1 LCRGLE
7 EWMMNEQHDTHAAAP
22 PAEAGPDF
30 ALYIKVFAALTVC
43 TALSFVANWLLG
55 QNATSAG
62 IIMVV
67 AVIKATMVIAIF
79 MHLKFDWSRLYFII
93 IPVVIMAIMMM
104 VVLMPDIVLR
114 WHVFGVD

>member
-1 LCRGLE
+1 
-7 EWMMNEQHDTHAAAP
+7 MTEQHETHAAT
-22 PAEAGPDF
+22 PADAHGGPDF
-30 ALYIKVFAALTVC
+30 ALYIKVFAALSVC
-43 TALSFVANWLLG
+43 TALSFVANWAMG
-55 QNATSAG
+55 QNAGSAS

-67 AVIKATMVIAIF
+67 AVIKAALVVAIF

>member
-1 LCRGLE
+1 
-7 EWMMNEQHDTHAAAP
+7 MNEHHEAHAISPVASHGAAS
-22 PAEAGPDF
+22 ADAHGAPDF

-43 TALSFVANWLLG
+43 TALSFVVNQILG
-55 QNATSAG
+55 ENHTSAA
-62 IIMVV
+62 IIMIV
-67 AVIKATMVIAIF
+67 AVIKAVLVIAIF

-114 WHVFGVD
+114 WHVFGTD